1 MLLVK
6 IGDIEI
12 TEKEFNEYLDEMVT
26 EESVRDMLI
35 ESRLVDD
42 NGVMYYNT
50 DRKFTPETHPVVTID
65 LDNTIWEEDY
75 PHFGELFPYAIETI
89 NAMLE
94 EGYEIILWTARG
106 GEVIKKDVEYLGTK
120 GLDINNEKFVV
131 NDHAAYFLKKYPIQ
145 SPKANGS
152 IMLDDRA
159 YGAPNF
165 RGYWFI
171 LHQEFLGY
179 QPEIN
184 FYIKEEEE

>member
-1 MLLVK
+1 MVLLVK

-12 TEKEFNEYLDEMVT
+12 TEEEFKEYLDEFVT
-26 EESVRDMLI
+26 EDSVREALI
-35 ESRLVDD
+35 ENRLIDD
-42 NGVMYYNT
+42 NGVVYYEAE
-50 DRKFTPETHPVVTID
+50 RKFTPETHPVVSID

-75 PHFGELFPYAIETI
+75 PHFGEIFPYAIETI
-89 NAMLE
+89 NAMLK

-106 GEVIKKDVEYLGTK
+106 GEVIKKDVKYLGTK
-120 GLDINNEKFVV
+120 GLDVDNEMFVV

-179 QPEIN
+179 QPEID
-184 FYIKEEEE
+184 FYIKEE